1 MHVVTVNLVSFVYVF
16 FYVLILQL
24 KKELHSEIV
33 KDVTRKTVK
42 HVLRGLDGAV
52 LQSYKGGEAIDT
64 QPKGVSASPAEET
77 ERNAESSS
85 HHRKLSG
92 VLL

>member
-16 FYVLILQL
+16 FYVLQL

-64 QPKGVSASPAEET
+64 QPKGVSTTPAEET
-77 ERNAESSS
+77 ERKAESSS

>member
-16 FYVLILQL
+16 FYVLQL

-64 QPKGVSASPAEET
+64 QPKGVSATPAEET

-85 HHRKLSG
+85 LHRKLSG

>member
-16 FYVLILQL
+16 FYVLQL

-64 QPKGVSASPAEET
+64 QPKGVSATPAEET

>member
-52 LQSYKGGEAIDT
+52 LQSYKGGEAIDK
-64 QPKGVSASPAEET
+64 QPKGVSATPAEET

>member
-16 FYVLILQL
+16 FYVLQL

-64 QPKGVSASPAEET
+64 QPKGVSATPAE
-77 ERNAESSS
+77 
-85 HHRKLSG
+85 
-92 VLL
+92 

>member
-64 QPKGVSASPAEET
+64 QPKGVSATPAE
-77 ERNAESSS
+77 NAESSS

>member
-16 FYVLILQL
+16 FYVLQL

-64 QPKGVSASPAEET
+64 QPKGVSATPAEET

-92 VLL
+92 LLL

>member
-16 FYVLILQL
+16 FYVLQL

-64 QPKGVSASPAEET
+64 QPKGVSATPAEET
-77 ERNAESSS
+77 ERNAESNS

>member
-16 FYVLILQL
+16 FYVLQL

-52 LQSYKGGEAIDT
+52 LQSYKGEEAIDT
-64 QPKGVSASPAEET
+64 QPKGVSATPAEET

>member
-1 MHVVTVNLVSFVYVF
+1 MHVVTVNLVSFVYMYVF
-16 FYVLILQL
+16 FYVLQL

-64 QPKGVSASPAEET
+64 QPKGVSATPAEET

>member
-16 FYVLILQL
+16 FYVLQL

-52 LQSYKGGEAIDT
+52 LQSYKGEEAIDT
-64 QPKGVSASPAEET
+64 QPKGVSATPAEDT

>member
-16 FYVLILQL
+16 FYVLQL

-52 LQSYKGGEAIDT
+52 LQSYKGGGAIDT
-64 QPKGVSASPAEET
+64 QPKGVSATPAEET

>member
-16 FYVLILQL
+16 FYVLQL

-64 QPKGVSASPAEET
+64 QPKGVSATPVEET

>member
-1 MHVVTVNLVSFVYVF
+1 MHVVTVNLVSFVYMF
-16 FYVLILQL
+16 FYVLQL

-64 QPKGVSASPAEET
+64 QPKGVSATPAEET

>member
-16 FYVLILQL
+16 FYVLQL

-64 QPKGVSASPAEET
+64 QPKGVSATPAEET

-85 HHRKLSG
+85 HHRK
-92 VLL
+92 